1 MCRIDGETRQMNDL
15 QSAHQGSG
23 YCKPGDLLS
32 VIIRAGLAGSRCRC
46 RMRRSRSIRS
56 KGVVRLYL
64 RSREVGRHARL
75 IRDLMEAEAAA
86 DWQ

>member
-32 VIIRAGLAGSRCRC
+32 VIIRAGLAVAAGA
-46 RMRRSRSIRS
+46 
-56 KGVVRLYL
+56 GVAC
-64 RSREVGRHARL
+64 G
-75 IRDLMEAEAAA
+75 AA
-86 DWQ
+86 DRFGARGLYDFTYAAGRWGGMRG